1 MDVFSP
7 HTRGCSPCLFVVW
20 QFHLL
25 FPAYAGVIP
34 AWCVWQRLCIPF
46 PRIRG
51 DYQKTPRKVLRER
64 LKKVPI
70 KQTNRPGFHRRKP
83 GRFCMQEAG
92 ARAVPP
98 TCAFLHFR
106 ENAQTK
112 SRQCRGKEEE
122 SDTACCI
129 GTPEHCGLVRRDL
142 VVCPPF
148 WLLPRIETGDSF
160 LWACCAPLLRPHPQ
174 GNVPA
179 WAFAGRTFRRLWG
192 MSVPFSLSAPLLC
205 QTIVAILCGNFEQFA
220 NKRPAHKKDC

>member
-1 MDVFSP
+1 M
-7 HTRGCSPCLFVVW
+7 
-20 QFHLL
+20 
-25 FPAYAGVIP
+25 IP
-34 AWCVWQRLCIPF
+34 TTPGSSSLPTTF

-51 DYQKTPRKVLRER
+51 AYQKTPHKVLRER

-70 KQTNRPGFHRRKP
+70 KQTNRPGFRDGSRGGFVCRRR
-83 GRFCMQEAG
+83 GQG
-92 ARAVPP
+92 Q
-98 TCAFLHFR
+98 FLR
-106 ENAQTK
+106 PALSGISGKNAQTK

-174 GNVPA
+174 GIVPA
-179 WAFAGRTFRRLWG
+179 WALRGEPFGGYGGCPFR
-192 MSVPFSLSAPLLC
+192 SP
-205 QTIVAILCGNFEQFA
+205 
-220 NKRPAHKKDC
+220 

>member
-1 MDVFSP
+1 MQNSDVCSFCNEEKISIFTTKEP
-7 HTRGCSPCLFVVW
+7 RGASTDGRSLAVIFFEPLFALSVL
-20 QFHLL
+20 FLL
-25 FPAYAGVIP
+25 
-34 AWCVWQRLCIPF
+34 Q
-46 PRIRG
+46 
-51 DYQKTPRKVLRER
+51 RKVPCDVC
-64 LKKVPI
+64 KNS
-70 KQTNRPGFHRRKP
+70 Q
-83 GRFCMQEAG
+83 
-92 ARAVPP
+92 
-98 TCAFLHFR
+98 
-106 ENAQTK
+106 NAQTK

-205 QTIVAILCGNFEQFA
+205 QTIVAIFCGNFEQFA
-220 NKRPAHKKDC
+220 NKYPAHEKRLLKSPHFSAV

>member
-1 MDVFSP
+1 MP
-7 HTRGCSPCLFVVW
+7 
-20 QFHLL
+20 
-25 FPAYAGVIP
+25 
-34 AWCVWQRLCIPF
+34 
-46 PRIRG
+46 
-51 DYQKTPRKVLRER
+51 
-64 LKKVPI
+64 KKAPI
-70 KQTNRPGFHRRKP
+70 KQTNRPGFHSRKP
-83 GRFCMQEAG
+83 GRFCMQETGGKGSSSDLALSG
-92 ARAVPP
+92 ISGK
-98 TCAFLHFR
+98 
-106 ENAQTK
+106 NAQTK

-205 QTIVAILCGNFEQFA
+205 QTIVAILCGKFEQFA

>member
-1 MDVFSP
+1 M
-7 HTRGCSPCLFVVW
+7 
-20 QFHLL
+20 
-25 FPAYAGVIP
+25 
-34 AWCVWQRLCIPF
+34 
-46 PRIRG
+46 
-51 DYQKTPRKVLRER
+51 
-64 LKKVPI
+64 
-70 KQTNRPGFHRRKP
+70 
-83 GRFCMQEAG
+83 EAG
-92 ARAVPP
+92 AVLYAGGGSKGSSSDLALSGVSGK
-98 TCAFLHFR
+98 
-106 ENAQTK
+106 NAQTK

-129 GTPEHCGLVRRDL
+129 GTPEHCGLIRRDL

-160 LWACCAPLLRPHPQ
+160 LWACGAPLLRPHPQ

-220 NKRPAHKKDC
+220 NKRPHGWMPQCKNRPGFLLWKPGRFVCFICAFSSAHAITCGDF